1 MAKAKKLT
9 KKEHEALVAAIDAM
23 RTNETRFNLI
33 ARQLAESQFQ
43 FGEANRLMQNAQADL
58 SAMQST
64 LMEKYGNVNINVD
77 TGELINPVVE

>member
-9 KKEHEALVAAIDAM
+9 KKEHEALVAAIEAM
-23 RTNETRFNLI
+23 RTNEARFNSI
-33 ARQLAESQFQ
+33 ARQLAEAQFQ
-43 FGEANRLMQNAQADL
+43 FGEANALIRGAQSEL

-77 TGELINPVVE
+77 TGELINPVEE

>member
-9 KKEHEALVAAIDAM
+9 KTEHEALVKAIEGM
-23 RTNETRFNLI
+23 RTNEARFNSV
-33 ARQLAESQFQ
+33 ARQLAEAQFQ
-43 FGEANRLMQNAQADL
+43 FGEANALVQNAQAEL

-77 TGELINPVVE
+77 TGELINPVEE